1 MNLRSFLSP
10 CWLRPPNNLSSVIIN
25 DSYHRDPTNHHAS
38 NKTSMVTQYNW
49 DRVRA
54 SIIGLMTCCFLCF
67 KGYSQ
72 HDSLILTNN
81 NIIVGEIKSLNNG
94 VITIE
99 TDYSKNDFTIEWPKV
114 KRIYSKTNFLVTLAN
129 GQRIN
134 GPVRSSDTTNR
145 VVISGIDGITVGTVI
160 DSIVYLKGVKSQF
173 WSRVYGGIDLGLNLT
188 KANDLR
194 QFDVRSTF
202 GYIGNRWQGE
212 VYYNDLRSV
221 QDSTTETKRTESG
234 LGLKYFL
241 PKDWFIALPI
251 DLLSNTEQALDL
263 RTTASLALGKFIAH
277 TNRSYWALAAGA
289 SLNHESFTN
298 DKENRQSTEG
308 FLGSELNLFDIGDFS
323 LKNTTNVYGSFT
335 EAGRWR
341 VDFTLDTKYDLPLDL
356 YLKLGLTFN
365 YDNRPAIEGSQ
376 VDYVLGFGIGW
387 EFNK

>member
-1 MNLRSFLSP
+1 
-10 CWLRPPNNLSSVIIN
+10 
-25 DSYHRDPTNHHAS
+25 
-38 NKTSMVTQYNW
+38 MVTQYNW